1 MNEFFNRRK
10 SWQSTGSVPE
20 DLSSG
25 AAYDDPSWQFVQR
38 ELARIQERSVVEES
52 KDQHL
57 QERHQMEEADQKVLD
72 ELARELGP
80 QRQKG
85 VKAKFGRR
93 VAERIAAQN
102 QHLEATGPKI
112 PAPSS
117 QLASSE
123 TMEIAMRTLRDQ
135 IEHCVGGERRDAER
149 RLAVIRNVYEKA
161 YGCSASI

>member
-1 MNEFFNRRK
+1 MNQFFNRRK
-10 SWQSTGSVPE
+10 SVPE
-20 DLSSG
+20 DLANG

-52 KDQHL
+52 NDQQL
-57 QERHQMEEADQKVLD
+57 EERHQMEEADQKVLD
-72 ELARELGP
+72 ELARYLGP
-80 QRQKG
+80 QRQKV
-85 VKAKFGRR
+85 VKAKFGRKIAER
-93 VAERIAAQN
+93 VAAEN
-102 QHLEATGPKI
+102 QHFQATGPKI

>member
-1 MNEFFNRRK
+1 
-10 SWQSTGSVPE
+10 
-20 DLSSG
+20 
-25 AAYDDPSWQFVQR
+25 
-38 ELARIQERSVVEES
+38 
-52 KDQHL
+52 
-57 QERHQMEEADQKVLD
+57 MEEADQKVLD
-72 ELARELGP
+72 ELARYLGP
-80 QRQKG
+80 QRQKV

-93 VAERIAAQN
+93 VAERIAAEN
-102 QHLEATGPKI
+102 QHFGANERRMPT
-112 PAPSS
+112 

>member
-1 MNEFFNRRK
+1 MSEFFNRRK
-10 SWQSTGSVPE
+10 PVPE
-20 DLSSG
+20 DLASG

-52 KDQHL
+52 NDQHL
-57 QERHQMEEADQKVLD
+57 EERHQMEEADQKVLD
-72 ELARELGP
+72 ELARYLGP
-80 QRQKG
+80 QRQKV
-85 VKAKFGRR
+85 VKAKFGRK

-102 QHLEATGPKI
+102 QHFGANERRMPT
-112 PAPSS
+112 